1 MSGKQPKSNP
11 TNSKNVRGTADIRER
26 TGLMEAGTNQ
36 IVLDTPQQDS
46 DWSEAK
52 KLEWLKASSAKLLKI
67 FNQP

>member
-11 TNSKNVRGTADIRER
+11 TNSENVPAIAGIKERGAM
-26 TGLMEAGTNQ
+26 MEGGSNQ

-52 KLEWLKASSAKLLKI
+52 KLEWLKNSSAKLLKI